1 MHTVASLFK
10 LYLRELPE
18 PVVPW
23 MQYEDFLLCGQALDA
38 DERKVE
44 MHSFLSFWP

>member
-1 MHTVASLFK
+1 MASLLK

-38 DERKVE
+38 DERKVK
-44 MHSFLSFWP
+44 LLLCP